1 MFGADGTQMLFVQ
14 VPGAPDLSSGQGVPA
29 LQATVQTWKPS
40 AAKLMQFI
48 ESQSC
53 SSMQRSYGCLLQA
66 GPSGFA
72 SI

>member
-1 MFGADGTQMLFVQ
+1 MFGADGTQMLLLH
-14 VPGAPDLSSGQGVPA
+14 VPGAPDLSSGQGVEV

-53 SSMQRSYGCLLQA
+53 SSTQRS
-66 GPSGFA
+66 
-72 SI
+72 